1 MQEKRKTK
9 RIKKTLVAQYF
20 CESNPKA
27 SWDSTCIKN
36 ISEEGLL
43 FTTNKQFAAGD
54 ILQLMFKIPLDPL
67 NWVKTQGKV
76 INSTVSTGDSFLTR
90 IEFTGL
96 NESQKKLMR
105 DYVDWFLRDNSAS
118 QEIDWQNEN
127 RKAPRIQKDL
137 ITMYGMQN
145 NQGLVEKWDTTLVK
159 NFSEIGMGF
168 ITTSSFSRG
177 DKIDFMI
184 KIPTHPFDW
193 LRLYGKVIESV
204 VLKGIGR
211 NSISQTY
218 LTRAEFIDIKD
229 EEKKLIQDYITW
241 FLNKKEEAK

>member
-20 CESNPKA
+20 CESYPKA
-27 SWDSTCIKN
+27 SWDATSIMN

-43 FTTNKQFAAGD
+43 FTTNKQFAAGE

-76 INSTVSTGDSFLTR
+76 INSTVLSGDSFLTR
-90 IEFTGL
+90 IEFTSL
-96 NESQKKLMR
+96 NDTQKKLMR
-105 DYVDWFLRDNSAS
+105 DYVDWFLRNNPSLN
-118 QEIDWQNEN
+118 ETDWQNEN

-137 ITMYGMQN
+137 MAMYGMQN

-168 ITTSSFSRG
+168 ITMSSFSRG

-184 KIPTHPFDW
+184 KIPTRPFDW
-193 LRLYGKVIESV
+193 LHLHGKVIESAI
-204 VLKGIGR
+204 LKGIGK
-211 NSISQTY
+211 NSIIERY
-218 LTRAEFIDIKD
+218 LTRAEFIDTKD

-241 FLNKKEEAK
+241 FINKKGGAQ